1 MITLQGVAERGVSV
15 VATKNIIDAVKVFFF
30 TSTALMFFF
39 ACFTSL
45 AGVQFDLF

>member
-30 TSTALMFFF
+30 YLNSIDVFF

-45 AGVQFDLF
+45 QLAGV